1 MMHESKIKNS
11 KSLGLCT
18 FSLNMDMMNVAF
30 LKDINMRKLVS
41 HLFMNDNK
49 VILAFIYANYFL
61 GREVQEGGHICIPMA
76 DSC

>member
-11 KSLGLCT
+11 KSLGLRT

-41 HLFMNDNK
+41 HLF
-49 VILAFIYANYFL
+49 Y
-61 GREVQEGGHICIPMA
+61 E
-76 DSC
+76 